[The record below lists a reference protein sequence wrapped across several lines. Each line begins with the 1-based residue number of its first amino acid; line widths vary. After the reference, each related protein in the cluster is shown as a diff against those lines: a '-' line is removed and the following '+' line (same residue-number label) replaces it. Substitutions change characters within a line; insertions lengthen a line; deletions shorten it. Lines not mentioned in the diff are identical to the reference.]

1 MAIED
6 EIINISD
13 LDIGTEIL
21 QTDKL
26 LIETNS
32 GTKLLDFK
40 DFVIGIDNI
49 SFYHLISARG
59 DVTDITDTETVIGH
73 TGGAF
78 ELLTT
83 GTALE
88 HKPNYEDLK
97 GTIELTKRNNE
108 AVTQFASVSAAI
120 TQNTGDIQNILSTI
134 SRIQNSLETE
144 SYADFT
150 PGKTI
155 AVSVKRSYYSNNK
168 IVGNGELYLN
178 GSATLEILDDVQG
191 VAPSTELIKIA
202 PKLSTDE
209 EAGTTKSVNFKV
221 SNILSHTVNNSGL
234 GIPFNRIDIDPRKS
248 NFISVFSEAP
258 FSMTYPSD
266 GTYASSLIS
275 FSVYLKIHILTGTN
289 NAVSLIPAWITK
301 SASGGG
307 GGVVRE
313 AFGTKRGDNLI
324 FDFNFVDTV
333 LPGETISL
341 KYGVNGA
348 HILPLSYF
356 SGIRQ
361 S

>member
-59 DVTDITDTETVIGH
+59 DVTDITDTETVVGH
-73 TGGAF
+73 TGGNF

-83 GTALE
+83 GTALD

-97 GTIELTKRNNE
+97 GGIELTKRNNE
-108 AVTQFASVSAAI
+108 GLTQFASVSAAI
-120 TQNTGDIQNILSTI
+120 TQNTGDIQSLLATV

-144 SYADFT
+144 SYADLR

-168 IVGNGELYLN
+168 LVTNGELYLN
-178 GSATLEILDDVQG
+178 GSATLEILEDVQG
-191 VAPSTELIKIA
+191 AAPSTELIKVASKIT
-202 PKLSTDE
+202 TDT
-209 EAGTTKSVNFKV
+209 EATTTKSVNFKV
-221 SNILSHTVNNSGL
+221 SNILSHTVNNSSL
-234 GIPFNRIDIDPRKS
+234 GVPFNRIDIDPTKS
-248 NFISVFSEAP
+248 NFMSVFDEAP
-258 FSMTYPSD
+258 FSITYPSD

-275 FSVYLKIHILTGTN
+275 FSVYLKIFVATGTDPS
-289 NAVSLIPAWITK
+289 SLIPVHITK
-301 SASGGG
+301 GKSGAAE
-307 GGVVRE
+307 GVVRE
-313 AFGTKRGDNLI
+313 AFGTKKGDNLI
-324 FDFNFVDTV
+324 FDFNFIDTIN
-333 LPGETISL
+333 PGETVSL
-341 KYGVNGA
+341 RYGVNGA
-348 HILPLSYF
+348 HILPPSYF
-356 SGIRQ
+356 SGLRHF
-361 S
+361 